1 MKISASFLGVKN
13 IGETLRKLSV
23 TDVDYIHLDVMDGK
37 YTIKKTLSFKEFKSI
52 TNYTKKRLDV
62 HLMVKNPLKMIDDYA
77 TLNVEYL
84 TVHMDSGS
92 NLLDVFDRLS
102 KYGIKKGLAVNPKDD
117 IEKVYDY
124 LDKIDLVL
132 VMSVYPGLPGQT
144 FIDDTYPKIEALRNE
159 IKKRK
164 LKTLISVD
172 GGINLENVKNL
183 KDVDIIVS
191 GTTITS
197 SDNFQETI
205 TALRNWLK
213 KKKT

>member
-1 MKISASFLGVKN
+1 MKISASFLGVEN
-13 IGETLRKLSV
+13 IAATLRKLSI

-37 YTIKKTLSFKEFKSI
+37 YTLKKTLSFSEFKNI
-52 TNYTKKRLDV
+52 TNYTRKRLDV
-62 HLMVKNPLKMIDDYA
+62 HLMIKKPLKMIDDYA

-84 TVHMDSGS
+84 TVHIDSGS
-92 NLLDVFDRLS
+92 DLEKVFKKLEN
-102 KYGIKKGLAVNPKDD
+102 YGIKKGLALNPDD
-117 IEKVYDY
+117 KVETIFPY

-144 FIDDTYPKIEALRNE
+144 FLDTTYPKLKELRKE

-172 GGINLENVKNL
+172 GGVNLENIKKL
-183 KDVDIIVS
+183 TDADIIVS

-197 SDNFQETI
+197 SNDFQETI
-205 TALRNWLK
+205 TALRN
-213 KKKT
+213 